1 MTFQTSPGL
10 PSCFFLPGVPAGT
23 LKLGP
28 RRWWTTVSLF
38 STSCDWWVRNR
49 YAAQHIPKACSS
61 AKNHEQLTTVIRVHC
76 PFSVRHLCNIHRV
89 RRRRRFWNRISSPEL
104 PSPCKTL
111 FIQERTGTIFRGCL
125 AWRKLIADQAS
136 KRILSK
142 GKNLIYLTLCLDN
155 KRTLNFFGVV

>member
-23 LKLGP
+23 PSVVNNCLI
-28 RRWWTTVSLF
+28 V

-49 YAAQHIPKACSS
+49 YAAQHIPNSCSS

-76 PFSVRHLCNIHRV
+76 PFSVRHLCYIHRV

-111 FIQERTGTIFRGCL
+111 FIQERAGTIGCL

-136 KRILSK
+136 KGILSK
-142 GKNLIYLTLCLDN
+142 GKNLMIIYLTLCLDN
-155 KRTLNFFGVV
+155 KGTLIFFGIV